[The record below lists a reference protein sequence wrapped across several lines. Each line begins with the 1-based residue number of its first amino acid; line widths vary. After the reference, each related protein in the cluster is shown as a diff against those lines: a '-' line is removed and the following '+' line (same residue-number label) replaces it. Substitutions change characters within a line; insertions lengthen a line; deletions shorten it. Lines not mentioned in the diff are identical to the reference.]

1 MVKAVRS
8 QSKLQPI
15 FFSCCKMMP
24 PYFSFHSQAYAKNSS
39 LDRLDLVIPRSLSM
53 ATTFA
58 SVAIEAW
65 SVPGTQQAFLPC
77 IRARLIK
84 ISWMVLFKQ

>member
-1 MVKAVRS
+1 MVKEVRS

-15 FFSCCKMMP
+15 FLNCCKIIP
-24 PYFSFHSQAYAKNSS
+24 PYFSFHSHAYPKNSS
-39 LDRLDLVIPRSLSM
+39 LVKEDFEMPLSLNI

-65 SVPGTQQAFLPC
+65 SVPGTQQGLYPC
-77 IRARLIK
+77 IRARRTN
-84 ISWMVLFKQ
+84 IS